1 VSNAAAL
8 EALGVGAVLDHVADP
23 LAVVAGHVVHLTLLR
38 TVPSDVAGLVA
49 LVASLLVLTA
59 VPGDVP
65 RLVAPVA
72 ALLLF

>member
-1 VSNAAAL
+1 MAF
-8 EALGVGAVLDHVADP
+8 
-23 LAVVAGHVVHLTLLR
+23 LR

-49 LVASLLVLTA
+49 LVTALLVLTA